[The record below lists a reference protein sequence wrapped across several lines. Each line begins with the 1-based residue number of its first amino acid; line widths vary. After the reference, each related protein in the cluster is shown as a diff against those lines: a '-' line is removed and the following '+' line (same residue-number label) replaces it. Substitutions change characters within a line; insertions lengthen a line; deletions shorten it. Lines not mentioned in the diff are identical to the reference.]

1 MRGQIELQVVK
12 MKLST
17 TGRPSLISSGS
28 ETTLPSSLTSRT
40 EGTKYCEVEVVVRA
54 AAEAGA
60 ECSSASSFANPR
72 EAANTSSAPAMRT
85 ASRARSAWRWRTAAR
100 VRHPIWRRVRAGDR
114 GSMDQRVPYSGC
126 TACNDTASSTPAH
139 LRQSLSGV
147 IANPALSVLLNPTPR
162 REYVATPSLGARE
175 GRIRSGDA

>member
-72 EAANTSSAPAMRT
+72 EAANTSS
-85 ASRARSAWRWRTAAR
+85 ARSAWRWRTAAR

-162 REYVATPSLGARE
+162 REYVATP
-175 GRIRSGDA
+175 